1 MPVDIIVS
9 LKPADCRAQRAGK
22 SSCHYDTPFKGILQ
36 ESILTKVVGA
46 SAKKCGTS
54 PQGGEDAWRSGGQ
67 QRKFLTELREKCN
80 TESS

>member
-54 PQGGEDAWRSGGQ
+54 PQEG
-67 QRKFLTELREKCN
+67 RECLEKRG
-80 TESS
+80 TAEKILDRTPGKMQY

>member
-54 PQGGEDAWRSGGQ
+54 PQGGRGC
-67 QRKFLTELREKCN
+67 LEKRGAAEKILDR
-80 TESS
+80 TPGKMQY